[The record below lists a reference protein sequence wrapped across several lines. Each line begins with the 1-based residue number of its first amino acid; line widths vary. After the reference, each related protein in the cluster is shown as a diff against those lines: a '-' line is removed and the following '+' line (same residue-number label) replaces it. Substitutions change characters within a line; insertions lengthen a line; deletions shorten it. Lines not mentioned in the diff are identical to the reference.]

1 MKKNLLYT
9 LSILVLSISFTACSK
24 DDDDS
29 GDGSQLG
36 TINLFIDGNKMN
48 TKSTFSVS
56 SISYDKPTITFPKSE
71 FSIMIIFGDNEDQSA
86 FFNFKEID
94 FNKMKVGD
102 DLLKLCKNYSYQ
114 ISYQGNQYW
123 LHSEID
129 WFNEFADGKGKF
141 IVKELNA
148 EKTVI
153 NIEFQDIK
161 LPILKGSL
169 LKPDR
174 SKMIDIKGNMKYN
187 IDFH

>member
-1 MKKNLLYT
+1 
-9 LSILVLSISFTACSK
+9 
-24 DDDDS
+24 
-29 GDGSQLG
+29 
-36 TINLFIDGNKMN
+36 
-48 TKSTFSVS
+48 
-56 SISYDKPTITFPKSE
+56 
-71 FSIMIIFGDNEDQSA
+71 
-86 FFNFKEID
+86 
-94 FNKMKVGD
+94 MKVGD
-102 DLLKLCKNYSYQ
+102 DLLKLCKNYGYQ
-114 ISYQGNQYW
+114 VTYQGNEYW
-123 LHSEID
+123 LNSDIS